1 MIPDGWKAGKI
12 NELNHYITSG
22 SRGWAQYYS
31 DSGDLFVRITNLT
44 REKLSLDLIDS
55 KYVKIPENSNEGK
68 RTRLMVGDILISI
81 TADLGIIGF
90 IENEFNT
97 PAYINQHVALLRI
110 DEKEIDSRFIAYQM
124 ASESGHQQFISLND
138 AGAKSGL
145 NLDSIRRFSI
155 LIPPFLEQCR
165 IAEVLGV
172 WDESIDLLEKLIGRV
187 RSRKQGLMQQLLTGK
202 KRFKEFEGSEWKT
215 VKLGDVSK
223 FIRDGTHGTHERL
236 EDGIPLLS
244 ATNITKSGQVCF
256 DDASLIS
263 KEDYDK
269 IHAKYEIQ
277 DRDFL
282 LTVVGT
288 LGRSAIVEN
297 LPKFT
302 LQRSVAIVRVDESK
316 IKPIYLYCV
325 SKSSEFQIQLKNRAN
340 ITAQAGVYLGELA
353 KIDLKLPSLPEQEK
367 IATVLSAADEEI
379 STLEKQLAAY
389 KQQKLGLM
397 QQLLT
402 GRIRI

>member
-1 MIPDGWKAGKI
+1 MTWKPTLFSELAEFRNGLNFIKNDNGRTIKI
-12 NELNHYITSG
+12 IGVSDFKDYIELKSLDTLEQITIKGELKSEDLL
-22 SRGWAQYYS
+22 Q
-31 DSGDLFVRITNLT
+31 DDDLLFVRSNGNKKLIGRCMIIKVGNQEISYSGFTIRARLKSKEVLPRFLVQLFRSVYIKDQIQSVGGGTNISN
-44 REKLSLDLIDS
+44 LSQSILGDL
-55 KYVKIPENSNEGK
+55 KIP
-68 RTRLMVGDILISI
+68 L
-81 TADLGIIGF
+81 
-90 IENEFNT
+90 
-97 PAYINQHVALLRI
+97 
-110 DEKEIDSRFIAYQM
+110 
-124 ASESGHQQFISLND
+124 
-138 AGAKSGL
+138 
-145 NLDSIRRFSI
+145 
-155 LIPPFLEQCR
+155 PPLLEQCR